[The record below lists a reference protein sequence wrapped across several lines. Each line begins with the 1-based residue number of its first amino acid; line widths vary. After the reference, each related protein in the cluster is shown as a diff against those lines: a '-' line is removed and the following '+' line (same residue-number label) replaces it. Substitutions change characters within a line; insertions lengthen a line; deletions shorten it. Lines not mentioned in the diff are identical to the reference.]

1 MMARLRPQ
9 SATSLV
15 ERVTQEIK
23 ASILAGAL
31 RPGEQFSIAEL
42 CEELDVSHIPVREA
56 LRRLEADGLVTL
68 RPGKSAIV
76 TPLSIEELTEV
87 YKLRLVF
94 EPDLAGRSAPDYTTE
109 QLDLLE
115 SLCEELRPPAD
126 GSALEQHKEAHRRFH
141 ELLVS
146 PAAGPH
152 ARVILTRLWDA
163 ADRYISLVYEGRP
176 RPAEEPYRRHREL
189 VAAARRKR
197 APGMRKALAEHL
209 STNEKYMLS
218 SLIPL
223 LSARDDAEAAASE
236 VDLAAASEVD
246 MARVDRVQTGVAAR

>member
-1 MMARLRPQ
+1 MARLRPQ

-87 YKLRLVF
+87 YKVRLLL
-94 EPDLAGRSAPDYTTE
+94 EPDLAGRSAPNYTTE

-115 SLCEELRPPAD
+115 RLCEELRPPAD
-126 GSALEQHKEAHRRFH
+126 GTAHDQHVKAHRRFH

-152 ARVILTRLWDA
+152 ASVILSRLWDA
-163 ADRYISLVYEGRP
+163 AHRYVSLVYDGRP
-176 RPAEEPYRRHREL
+176 RPAEEPYRRHREI
-189 VAAARRKR
+189 VAAAHRKR
-197 APGMRKALAEHL
+197 GPGMRKILAEHL
-209 STNEKYMLS
+209 ATNEEYMLS
-218 SLIPL
+218 SLTPL
-223 LSARDDAEAAASE
+223 LSAADGAEVAAGE
-236 VDLAAASEVD
+236 D
-246 MARVDRVQTGVAAR
+246 GVASMDRASLARAGTAAR

>member
-42 CEELDVSHIPVREA
+42 CNELDVSHIPVREA
-56 LRRLEADGLVTL
+56 LRRIEADGLVTL

-87 YKLRLVF
+87 YKLRLLL
-94 EPDLAGRSAPDYTTE
+94 EPDLAGRSAPRYANE

-115 SLCEELRPPAD
+115 SLCEELRPPA
-126 GSALEQHKEAHRRFH
+126 GGTAYGQHKEAHRRFH
-141 ELLVS
+141 ELLVR

-152 ARVILTRLWDA
+152 ATVILSRLWDA
-163 ADRYISLVYEGRP
+163 ADRYVGLVFDVRP
-176 RPAEEPYRRHREL
+176 RAAEEPYRRHREI
-189 VAAARRKR
+189 VAAAQRKR
-197 APGMRKALAEHL
+197 APAMRKVLAEHL
-209 STNEKYMLS
+209 AANEEYMLN
-218 SLIPL
+218 SLTPL
-223 LSARDDAEAAASE
+223 LSATDNSE
-236 VDLAAASEVD
+236 VTAGNAV
-246 MARVDRVQTGVAAR
+246 

>member
-1 MMARLRPQ
+1 MARLRPQ

-42 CEELDVSHIPVREA
+42 CNELDVSHIPVREA
-56 LRRLEADGLVTL
+56 LRRLDADGLVTL

-87 YKLRLVF
+87 YKLRLLL
-94 EPDLAGRSAPDYTTE
+94 EPDLAGRSAPNYTTE

-115 SLCEELRPPAD
+115 SLCEELRPPTD
-126 GSALEQHKEAHRRFH
+126 GTGHGQHKEPHRRFH

-152 ARVILTRLWDA
+152 ASAILSRLWDA
-163 ADRYISLVYEGRP
+163 ADRYVSLVFDGRP
-176 RPAEEPYRRHREL
+176 RPAEEPYRRHREI
-189 VAAARRKR
+189 VAAAQRKR
-197 APGMRKALAEHL
+197 APAMRKVLAEHL
-209 STNEKYMLS
+209 VANEEYMLS
-218 SLIPL
+218 SLTPL
-223 LSARDDAEAAASE
+223 LSATDDAKVTAGEDGAAGMDRAS
-236 VDLAAASEVD
+236 LARAW
-246 MARVDRVQTGVAAR
+246 TAAR